1 MVEGEYEISAQYLV
15 DFRTHTVNKTALWL
29 NLENWIFVTL
39 QLFMTGV
46 TISLGFL
53 WKNTAFFSCFSFC
66 FLLNKCAAF
75 LCFLRGTVLTRMPQI
90 QNSRIVEQYLCR
102 LNYAVCAY
110 SKFSIFGKHQFCC
123 ANMTFI
129 PSCWYSSS
137 GMLLNVHHAVHLC
150 IRNKQVVMFCASA
163 EIFAVYVQKVQWLIL
178 FLYKLEVTMCDTAQ
192 ALKLNFSLR
201 FRRLL
206 HLSAI

>member
-1 MVEGEYEISAQYLV
+1 MVKPGELDFCDSAIFFYDRCYHFSGV
-15 DFRTHTVNKTALWL
+15 P
-29 NLENWIFVTL
+29 LEKYCF
-39 QLFMTGV
+39 
-46 TISLGFL
+46 
-53 WKNTAFFSCFSFC
+53 FFSCFSFC

-129 PSCWYSSS
+129 PSCWHSSS

-178 FLYKLEVTMCDTAQ
+178 FLYKLEVTV
-192 ALKLNFSLR
+192 
-201 FRRLL
+201 
-206 HLSAI
+206 